1 MLGTDLS
8 IKNDEEDII
17 EMTSC
22 DENET
27 AKRIAKVENYGSSQ
41 LSGTKSK
48 SGGYIGIIDTTK
60 DEDAGNTGGGRNKGK
75 GKGVGGNDD
84 KESGDS
90 VEESSLGNIDSCNSN
105 DISLPLSSISS
116 LQSQYDFIPTE
127 AVMNLVLPS
136 ASVSARNNGMMGKV
150 ARFGHH
156 NSARFDFFITLFFHA
171 LLGLLSL
178 LWVRPTCSILKEKK
192 KKNSKWVKMHGSR
205 LFLAFAAILILV
217 STPTCIKAES
227 GGDAEAPLAE
237 MPDALK
243 TLTKLSHD
251 IHLRG
256 SDPEVTMTTTKNILQ
271 KHIESIE
278 ALQRM
283 YQNGDN
289 DGLASVVETILS
301 EKKTLELAISQ
312 TKGITG
318 DDPFGGEDVPLDSI
332 VEEITRGD
340 IEIDFVEAFRQ
351 SDFNS
356 MVDDM
361 KHISELLNNVDLS
374 LFSHSHSHSHRRMT
388 NLFEQDG
395 GSSSR
400 SHDSI
405 FLKKQK
411 SQFTTNTFSHYA
423 KLFENTGNI
432 FRSGSGR
439 GKASHN
445 PLPHFHRMHGNADDR
460 DRAARK
466 LRVSDRNTRRRL
478 AVEECTAPCSIDDAT
493 CNCRRLYDCLKE
505 LSTYDLAVLTLRGY
519 IVLDGRGIGDITND
533 SVDVFDLGDGGLTKR
548 FDFFKGRASMADPE
562 NQEQCTRV
570 LEELHSSC
578 SPTEVSCSDTNDQA
592 YQLSVDEVCDAVDT
606 NVKLNLGTIFDVFS
620 TKPNCLKITT
630 STTPCLEV
638 DPSDGYRIKSAT
650 CDATNAYQQFYHT
663 HPYVYS
669 EEVQIKVTAEPSLC
683 LDQRT
688 DGITELYMGQCHDG
702 DNQRWIYNSETESLR
717 SVHDGACVDYNYVS
731 NYLTHQTCHGQ
742 NNQKFSP
749 IGNEPG
755 LFLPSKWNSN
765 GYLKAY
771 VDFGYGYEL
780 VADSSFHYG
789 EVVVD
794 DCYPA
799 ILGVK
804 VSQGDQTGS
813 TWIGNL
819 EVSNDDRETFLPMK
833 CIGGCTCD
841 EMEGC
846 SPLMPVAVDG
856 DFDAIN
862 GVANVYCLGTM
873 DRNCTFAPDLAAEE
887 NSKESTPMPYD
898 RFMI

>member
-1 MLGTDLS
+1 MQTADWIFAADVITNEQYADVIRKIFVERLDLDLS
-8 IKNDEEDII
+8 AFNHTIYDFLEDEEYYQLRHGVKEAADSDDIP
-17 EMTSC
+17 
-22 DENET
+22 
-27 AKRIAKVENYGSSQ
+27 
-41 LSGTKSK
+41 
-48 SGGYIGIIDTTK
+48 
-60 DEDAGNTGGGRNKGK
+60 
-75 GKGVGGNDD
+75 
-84 KESGDS
+84 
-90 VEESSLGNIDSCNSN
+90 
-105 DISLPLSSISS
+105 LPLSSISS
-116 LQSQYDFIPTE
+116 IQSQYDFIPTE
-127 AVMNLVLPS
+127 TVMNLVLPS
-136 ASVSARNNGMMGKV
+136 ASVSARNNGMGKF

-156 NSARFDFFITLFFHA
+156 NSARLDFFITLFFHA

-192 KKNSKWVKMHGSR
+192 KKSSKWVKMHGSR
-205 LFLAFAAILILV
+205 LFLALAAILILV

-243 TLTKLSHD
+243 TLTKLSRD

-256 SDPEVTMTTTKNILQ
+256 SDPEVTVATTKNILQ
-271 KHIESIE
+271 KHLESIE

-289 DGLASVVETILS
+289 DGLASVLETILS
-301 EKKTLELAISQ
+301 DKKTLKLAISQ
-312 TKGITG
+312 MKEISGE
-318 DDPFGGEDVPLDSI
+318 DPFGGEDVPLDSI

-356 MVDDM
+356 LVDDM
-361 KHISELLNNVDLS
+361 KHISEILNNVDSS
-374 LFSHSHSHSHRRMT
+374 LFSHSHSHRRMA
-388 NLFEQDG
+388 NLFDQDG
-395 GSSSR
+395 GSSSSSSNSSRR
-400 SHDSI
+400 SHDTI
-405 FLKKQK
+405 FHKKQK
-411 SQFTTNTFSHYA
+411 SQFTTNTFSQYA

-432 FRSGSGR
+432 FPVGSGR
-439 GKASHN
+439 GKASYR
-445 PLPHFHRMHGNADDR
+445 PLPHFHRIWRGSADDR

-478 AVEECTAPCSIDDAT
+478 AAEQCTAPCSIDDAS
-493 CNCRRLYDCLKE
+493 CNCRRLYDCLNE

-519 IVLDGRGIGDITND
+519 IVLDGIGIGDITND

-562 NQEQCTRV
+562 DQEQCTRV

-578 SPTEVSCSDTNDQA
+578 SPTEFSCSDTNNQA

-606 NVKLNLGTIFDVFS
+606 NVKLNLETIFDVFS
-620 TKPNCLKITT
+620 TKPICLKITT

-638 DPSDGYRIKSAT
+638 DPSDGYHIKAAT
-650 CDATNAYQQFYHT
+650 CDATNTYQQFYMT
-663 HPYVYS
+663 HEGLV
-669 EEVQIKVTAEPSLC
+669 KVKAEPSKC
-683 LDQRT
+683 LDQRV
-688 DGITELYMGQCHDG
+688 DGTNELYMFDCHG
-702 DNQRWIYNSETESLR
+702 RNNQLWTYDSETESLR
-717 SVHDGACVDYNYVS
+717 SAHDGACVDYNFVS
-731 NYLTHQTCHGQ
+731 NHLTHLSCHGQ

-749 IGNEPG
+749 IGHEPG
-755 LFLPSKWNSN
+755 PFLPSKWNSN

-771 VDFGYGYEL
+771 VDSGYGYEL

-789 EVVVD
+789 EVVLD
-794 DCYPA
+794 NCYPA

-819 EVSNDDRETFLPMK
+819 EVSNDDMENFLPMK

-856 DFDAIN
+856 DFDAMN
-862 GVANVYCLGTM
+862 GVANVYCLGTI
-873 DRNCTFAPDLAAEE
+873 DRNCTFAPDLAVEK
-887 NSKESTPMPYD
+887 NSKESTQMPYD